1 MLKKILLSIFLAG
14 CFMAA
19 AAQPFDCSKFREGR
33 YRIADANAGGITI
46 IERKGNYQTESNEG
60 LKLIIGLTLRWID
73 NCSYELKFDKILRN
87 DNKIDI
93 PKMTM
98 LVKITETRENG
109 YTQETTS
116 SSYNG
121 VYHSEVTR
129 IW

>member
-121 VYHSEVTR
+121 VYRSEVTR